1 MGSLFGGGGNVQ
13 QPTPPAPVPLPP
25 AAHPPTLASVQSS
38 GAKQSS
44 GAAAAEG
51 MGFSNT
57 VATSPQGLT
66 QKATTAPATLLGG

>member
-1 MGSLFGGGGNVQ
+1 MGNIFGGGSVQ

-25 AAHPPTLASVQSS
+25 AAHPPTLASVTRNQ
-38 GAKQSS
+38 AKQTS

-57 VATSPQGLT
+57 ISTSPQGLT
-66 QKATTAPATLLGG
+66 QKASTAPATLLGG